1 MNAFNRFGPDC
12 SSCWK
17 CSSIYMIFFRPTQH
31 GEDLVRFINEI
42 LNENVHLK
50 SKENIVLVCLVLE
63 ALQALVSAE
72 V

>member
-1 MNAFNRFGPDC
+1 
-12 SSCWK
+12 
-17 CSSIYMIFFRPTQH
+17 MIFFRPTQH